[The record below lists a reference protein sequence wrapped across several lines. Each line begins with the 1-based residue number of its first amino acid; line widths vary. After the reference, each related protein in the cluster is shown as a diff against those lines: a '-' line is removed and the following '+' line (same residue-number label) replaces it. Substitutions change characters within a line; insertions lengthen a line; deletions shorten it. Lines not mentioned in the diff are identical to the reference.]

1 MSVLQSCIGLGLGF
15 FGGSAFSD
23 AKVAIAVTP
32 MLLMPFMLFAGFY
45 KNAADYADWIG
56 WIQYISPFKYSF
68 MAYAVNEYDY
78 DVGMYPQN
86 PIK

>member
-1 MSVLQSCIGLGLGF
+1 
-15 FGGSAFSD
+15 
-23 AKVAIAVTP
+23 

-68 MAYAVNEYDY
+68 MSLAISEYSY
-78 DVGMYPQN
+78 EGMSYP
-86 PIK
+86 